1 MLCIDKKGSKFYN
14 VISIYWRNK
23 MRLDQYLFING
34 FCDSRTKS
42 QKIIKDGRVSVNGK
56 CITKVSFEISDSDD
70 VKISKS
76 ADYEFVGRGGYKL
89 EHAFS
94 QFSVTAKDKI
104 CVDIGASTGGFTE
117 CLLLY
122 GAKKVYAVD
131 SGTNQLSSRLKNN
144 PRVIS
149 MEGFNARG
157 LTSEHIDSNKADI
170 IVMDVSFISQ
180 KLLYPAILNISNCG
194 ADIIT
199 LIKPQFEAG
208 KQHLGKHGI
217 VKDEKIRHKVVEDI
231 INYAVEFG
239 FEYVS
244 HCQSPIKGGDGNTEY
259 LLHLKTKTV

>member
-1 MLCIDKKGSKFYN
+1 
-14 VISIYWRNK
+14 

-34 FCDSRTKS
+34 WCDSRTKS
-42 QKIIKDGRVSVNGK
+42 QKIIKDGRVNVNGK
-56 CITKVSFEISDSDD
+56 CITKASFEIFDNDD
-70 VKISKS
+70 VKVSES
-76 ADYEFVGRGGYKL
+76 ENYEFVSRGGCKL

-94 QFSVTAKDKI
+94 QFSFSAEDKI

-117 CLLLY
+117 CLLLH

-131 SGTNQLSSRLKNN
+131 SGTNQLSQRLKNH

-149 MEGFNARG
+149 MEGFNARS
-157 LTSEHIDSNKADI
+157 LTREHIDSNK
-170 IVMDVSFISQ
+170 
-180 KLLYPAILNISNCG
+180 

-231 INYAVEFG
+231 IGFAVEFG
-239 FEYVS
+239 FEYIS
-244 HCQSPIKGGDGNTEY
+244 HCQSPITGGDGNTEY